1 MFLVTVVF
9 GFELVFC
16 AALLSEAQRLIGL
29 QVACHFF
36 IVIGAG
42 LTSAVFKLCSHS
54 GNEK

>member
-9 GFELVFC
+9 GFEFVFC